1 MIHQD
6 CVEAAISITVYGE
19 GTLTDDEV
27 TVNIYADIAN
37 SPVVSFGVNLNYDTD
52 QLTVQSAVK
61 NEGVWYFGDETNKHS
76 YIDPDTSTPG
86 SVVIIGGKLDINN
99 PIEGVIGNNILL
111 GTVVFERNDSSHPV
125 LSLTFGR
132 EGNFNNFVAIDKSI
146 LDTQVGDVVFLPVV
160 FSGNGDSDG
169 DGLPD
174 DIEAMLGTDPL
185 DADTDD
191 DGIVDGNE
199 DKNQDGVID
208 PLAGETDP
216 TNPDSD
222 DDGFYDGTEIG
233 LLEPQN
239 IDATDLSQGYFVP
252 APYPGITSDPN
263 DSDTDDDTF
272 NDLQEIQ
279 AGSNPANTDSYPDT
293 TIVELKKGF
302 NLLSIPGDPAMQP
315 DLVEDWLPIIG
326 DSSEIDKVMAYDK
339 QNGHYITVTPGDQT
353 GPAIVE
359 GEGLVVMAL
368 QDKTVTFTS
377 VLCSSY
383 DLMQGTN
390 IQGFVCIPDGYS
402 AFKLLDD
409 LGVAAIASVQRF
421 NPEDGKFESAAF
433 DQNNSPVGVD
443 FLITRGE
450 GYIINMKQSI
460 MQFEPL
466 P

>member
-6 CVEAAISITVYGE
+6 CVEAETSIKVYGV

-37 SPVVSFGVNLNYDTD
+37 SPVVSFGVNLIYNFD
-52 QLTVQSAVK
+52 QLTVQSALK
-61 NEGVWYFGDETNKHS
+61 NEDDWYFGDQTNKHA
-76 YIDPDTSTPG
+76 YIDPDTSIPG
-86 SVVIIGGKLDINN
+86 SVVIIGGKLDIDN

-111 GTVVFERNDSSHPV
+111 GTVVLNRNDSSHPV

-132 EGNFNNFVAIDKSI
+132 EGNFSNFVTIDKSI
-146 LDTQVGDVVFLPVV
+146 LDNQVGDAVFLPVV
-160 FSGNGDSDG
+160 FSDDSDS

-174 DIEAMLGTDPL
+174 DIEALLGTDPF
-185 DADTDD
+185 DADSDD

-208 PLAGETDP
+208 SSIGETDP

-222 DDGFYDGTEIG
+222 GDGFYDGTEIG

-239 IDATDLSQGYFVP
+239 IGATDLTPGYFVP

-279 AGSNPANTDSYPDT
+279 AGSNPANIDSYPDT
-293 TIVELKKGF
+293 TIVDLKKGF
-302 NLLSIPGDPAMQP
+302 NLISIPGDPAVQP
-315 DLVEDWLPIIG
+315 DLALDWLPIIG

-339 QNGHYITVTPGDQT
+339 ENGHYLTVTPDDVT

-390 IQGFVCIPDGYS
+390 IMGFACIPDGYS
-402 AFKLLDD
+402 AFKLLND
-409 LGVAAIASVQRF
+409 LGVAAVASVQRF
-421 NPEDGKFESAAF
+421 NPDDGKFESAAF
-433 DQNNSPVGVD
+433 DQNGSPVGVD

-460 MQFEPL
+460 MQFEPV